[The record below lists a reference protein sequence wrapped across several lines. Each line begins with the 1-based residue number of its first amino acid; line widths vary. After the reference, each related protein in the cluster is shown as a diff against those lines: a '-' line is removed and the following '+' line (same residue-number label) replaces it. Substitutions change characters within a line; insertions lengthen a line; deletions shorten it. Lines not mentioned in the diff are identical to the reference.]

1 MPGLWSS
8 WDEKLNAG
16 QALYQLGYIPAQ
28 LLVLI
33 ETLVSFILKPQITSV
48 FSNPLGKDP
57 ITETK

>member
-8 WDEKLNAG
+8 GDEKLNAG
-16 QALYQLGYIPAQ
+16 QALYQLGYTPAQ

-33 ETLVSFILKPQITSV
+33 DTGFLYSEASNHVCV